1 MIWILAFTMS
11 ITVMTSLMFNI
22 VLPEIRAD
30 YDLSLAQASWVST
43 AYLLVFAIG
52 TVFYGKLADVYR
64 LKNLLTFGIIFFALG
79 SMIGLSA
86 QDYGMVIVGRILQ
99 AAGAAVIPASSGILP
114 VRYFAAE
121 QRGRAFGITAVGGAI
136 GIATA
141 PVVAALVVSTV
152 HWRFL
157 FCVPLLSLITL
168 PYYRKYLNDE
178 SGHKRT
184 VDWAGG
190 AFLAATIALLLLTI
204 TNPSW
209 LTATACL
216 ILFVLFL
223 IRIRSAKEPFV
234 RPELFASKGYSIG
247 LMIAFIM
254 TGISYSTP
262 FLTPQMLT
270 QVNHLEP
277 GLVGFSMVPAAI
289 ATAFLGRTGGRIAD
303 AKGNSPLFYMASALL
318 LTCFGLLSTFT
329 GTYPAVIS
337 LFLIFGTVGQSFLS
351 ISLSNSISQTL
362 SKEQSGVG
370 MGLLAMLNFVAGAI
384 AASLY
389 SLAVDH
395 GANANWNPANGN
407 PDAFVYSNIYFVL
420 VLLLL
425 AGLVF
430 YYFMF
435 GRSTAAANQSKTLN

>member
-30 YDLSLAQASWVST
+30 YDLSFAQASWVST

-86 QDYGMVIVGRILQ
+86 QNYGMVIVGRILQ

-157 FCVPLLSLITL
+157 FCVPLLALITL

-370 MGLLAMLNFVAGAI
+370 MGLLAMLNFIAGAI

-435 GRSTAAANQSKTLN
+435 GRSTAAANPSKTLN